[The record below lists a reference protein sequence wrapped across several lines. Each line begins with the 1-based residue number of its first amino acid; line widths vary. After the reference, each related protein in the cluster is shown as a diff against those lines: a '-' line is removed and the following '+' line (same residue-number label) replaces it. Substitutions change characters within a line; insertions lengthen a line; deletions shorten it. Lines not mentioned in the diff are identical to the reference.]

1 MNTWALWTVAGHRYA
16 AYTAYSFGIQV
27 VPHHKDGYS
36 WFIVD
41 KDTGAKL
48 DGTPEGFDT
57 TMEDAMR
64 HSEGAFR
71 EWLGVIKER
80 AAVVEWLRWRS
91 DDWRP
96 SHLASFIEEGKHRP
110 EGDA

>member
-1 MNTWALWTVAGHRYA
+1 MNAWALWTIAGHRYA
-16 AYTAYSFGIQV
+16 AYTADAFAIEV
-27 VPHHKDGYS
+27 IPHHGGYS
-36 WFIVD
+36 WVVVNE
-41 KDTGAKL
+41 DTDSKVEGA
-48 DGTPEGFDT
+48 PEGFDT

-80 AAVVEWLRWRS
+80 AAVVEWLRGRS